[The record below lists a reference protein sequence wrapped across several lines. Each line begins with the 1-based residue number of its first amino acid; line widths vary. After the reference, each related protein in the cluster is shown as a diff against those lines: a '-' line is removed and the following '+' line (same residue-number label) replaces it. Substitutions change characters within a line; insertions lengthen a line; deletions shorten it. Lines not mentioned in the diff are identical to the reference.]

1 MCSMPLPRVGP
12 LASHAAHLSHC
23 PQHHAYTKVEPL
35 ATFGVCGCCV
45 PSEHRHRHHLIM
57 SSSPRPSSVAICA
70 DSKRSTGNPASSH
83 SHLTHGALHPSPV
96 HGADRALAGAL
107 GQAGAWAA
115 AAYDQV
121 LPVAWGAVRS
131 GVPHALRLQAAA
143 CWASERPRD
152 CSRRARG
159 WAAGIAADA
168 WQMLCGPTPH
178 GALLRMP
185 GGVHGRC
192 G

>member
-12 LASHAAHLSHC
+12 LASHAAHPSHC

-45 PSEHRHRHHLIM
+45 PSEHRHRHHLII

-70 DSKRSTGNPASSH
+70 LSKCSTGNPASSH
-83 SHLTHGALHPSPV
+83 SNFIYGAWRPSPV
-96 HGADRALAGAL
+96 HGADRALSGAL
-107 GQAGAWAA
+107 GQAGEWAA
-115 AAYDQV
+115 AAHDQV
-121 LPVAWGAVRS
+121 QPVAGGTVRS

-143 CWASERPRD
+143 CWACERPRD
-152 CSRRARG
+152 CSRTAG
-159 WAAGIAADA
+159 VGAGGIAADA
-168 WQMLCGPTPH
+168 WHMLCGPTPDE
-178 GALLRMP
+178 ALLRMP
-185 GGVHGRC
+185 CGVHGRC